1 MTREEL
7 KDKLNKMSD
16 TEFNDFIKD
25 FGGGYKDPSKF
36 LRDYIDHP
44 ELEPRICHLLGLQTE
59 DEKKTQAVI
68 EAGKGAKYAAI
79 AASISAL
86 ISLIVLLITFFKK

>member
-1 MTREEL
+1 MNREEL
-7 KDKLNKMSD
+7 RDKLNKMSP
-16 TEFNDFIKD
+16 TKFNDFIKD
-25 FGGGYKDPSKF
+25 FGGEYKESSKF

-44 ELEPRICHLLGLQTE
+44 EWEPRICQLLGLQTE
-59 DEKKTQAVI
+59 EERRTRAVI

-86 ISLIVLLITFFKK
+86 ISLIILLIAFFKK

>member
-7 KDKLNKMSD
+7 KDKLNEMSD
-16 TEFNDFIKD
+16 KEFNNFVKN
-25 FGGGYKDPSKF
+25 FGGGYKDPSKI
-36 LRDYIDHP
+36 LRNYIDHP
-44 ELEPRICHLLGLQTE
+44 EWEPRICQLLGLQTE
-59 DEKKTQAVI
+59 GEKRTQAVI
-68 EAGKGAKYAAI
+68 VAGKGAKYAAV

>member
-16 TEFNDFIKD
+16 KEFIDFVKD
-25 FGGGYKDPSKF
+25 FGGEYKDPPKL
-36 LRDYIDHP
+36 LRNYVDHP
-44 ELEPRICHLLGLQTE
+44 EWEPRICQLLGLQTE
-59 DEKKTQAVI
+59 EERRTQAVV

-86 ISLIVLLITFFKK
+86 ISLIVLLITLLKK

>member
-16 TEFNDFIKD
+16 KEFIDFVKD
-25 FGGGYKDPSKF
+25 FGGEYKDPSKL
-36 LRDYIDHP
+36 LRNYVDHP
-44 ELEPRICHLLGLQTE
+44 EWEPRICQLLGLQTE
-59 DEKKTQAVI
+59 EERRTKAVI
-68 EAGKGAKYAAI
+68 YAGKGAKYAAI

-86 ISLIVLLITFFKK
+86 ISLIVLLITLLKK

>member
-7 KDKLNKMSD
+7 KNKLNKMSD
-16 TEFNDFIKD
+16 KEFIDFVKD
-25 FGGGYKDPSKF
+25 FGGEHKDPSEF
-36 LRDYIDHP
+36 LRNYIDHP
-44 ELEPRICHLLGLQTE
+44 EWEPRICQLLGLQTE
-59 DEKKTQAVI
+59 EERRTQAVV

-86 ISLIVLLITFFKK
+86 ISLIILLITLFKK

>member
-7 KDKLNKMSD
+7 KDKLNKMSGK
-16 TEFNDFIKD
+16 EFSDFVKD
-25 FGGGYKDPSKF
+25 LGGKYKDPSEL

-44 ELEPRICHLLGLQTE
+44 EWEPRICQLLDLQTE
-59 DEKKTQAVI
+59 EEKKTQAVI

-86 ISLIVLLITFFKK
+86 ISLIVLLITLFKK

>member
-1 MTREEL
+1 MTGEEL
-7 KDKLNKMSD
+7 KDKFEKMSK
-16 TEFNDFIKD
+16 EKFNDFIKD
-25 FGGGYKDPSKF
+25 FGGEHRESSKF

-44 ELEPRICHLLGLQTE
+44 EWEPRICQLLGLQTE
-59 DEKKTQAVI
+59 EERRTQAVI

-86 ISLIVLLITFFKK
+86 ISLIILLITLLKK

>member
-7 KDKLNKMSD
+7 KDILNKMSD
-16 TEFNDFIKD
+16 AEFNDFIKD
-25 FGGGYKDPSKF
+25 LGGEYKESQKF
-36 LRDYIDHP
+36 LRNYIDHP
-44 ELEPRICHLLGLQTE
+44 EWEPRICQLLNLRTE
-59 DEKKTQAVI
+59 EEKKTQAVI

-86 ISLIVLLITFFKK
+86 ISLIILLTTVFIK

>member
-25 FGGGYKDPSKF
+25 FGGGYKDPQR
-36 LRDYIDHP
+36 L
-44 ELEPRICHLLGLQTE
+44 
-59 DEKKTQAVI
+59 
-68 EAGKGAKYAAI
+68 
-79 AASISAL
+79 
-86 ISLIVLLITFFKK
+86 

>member
-16 TEFNDFIKD
+16 KEFNNFVKNL
-25 FGGGYKDPSKF
+25 GGGYKDPSKL
-36 LRDYIDHP
+36 LRNYIDHP
-44 ELEPRICHLLGLQTE
+44 EWEPRICQLLGLQTE
-59 DEKKTQAVI
+59 EEKRTQAVI

-86 ISLIVLLITFFKK
+86 ISLIVLLITLFKK

>member
-25 FGGGYKDPSKF
+25 FGGEYKESSKF
-36 LRDYIDHP
+36 LRDYIDHQ
-44 ELEPRICHLLGLQTE
+44 EWEPRICQLLGLQTE
-59 DEKKTQAVI
+59 EEKRTQAVI

-86 ISLIVLLITFFKK
+86 ISLIVLLITLLKK

>member
-7 KDKLNKMSD
+7 KDELNKMSD
-16 TEFNDFIKD
+16 KEFIDFVKD
-25 FGGGYKDPSKF
+25 FGGGHKDPSEF
-36 LRDYIDHP
+36 LRKYIDNL
-44 ELEPRICHLLGLQTE
+44 EWEPRICQLLGLQTE
-59 DEKKTQAVI
+59 EERRNQAVI

-86 ISLIVLLITFFKK
+86 ISLIILLITLFKK